1 MGAVD
6 LGFADR
12 VGLALVAPRWAM
24 AVADDPR
31 HPGRA
36 GSDLIR
42 LFAIVLLCVHTRALV
57 VAAWLTGAL
66 GPAAGGQALMSTAS
80 SAFTKPIAFLVVAT
94 AIVWIAGSALA
105 RGWRGPGRAFDLACV
120 ALIPLFAIEI
130 VGTLALRGA
139 GLVGVRAP
147 AAVGLVLEAGGF
159 AWSGTLLALALLQL
173 RRRGAVAR
181 AS

>member
-1 MGAVD
+1 MSLLD
-6 LGFADR
+6 RGFVDR
-12 VGLALVAPRWAM
+12 VGLALAAPRWAM

-36 GSDLIR
+36 GSDVIR
-42 LFAIVLLCVHTRALV
+42 LFAIVLVCVHTRSLV

-66 GPAAGGQALMSTAS
+66 GVGAGGQALMAAAS
-80 SAFTKPIAFLVVAT
+80 SAFTKPLAFLVVAT
-94 AIVWIAGSALA
+94 AIVWIAGSVLA

-120 ALIPLFAIEI
+120 ALIPLLAVEV
-130 VGTLALRGA
+130 VGTLVLRGA
-139 GLVGVRAP
+139 GLVGLAVP
-147 AAVGLVLEAGGF
+147 AVIGLGLEAGGF

-173 RRRGAVAR
+173 RRRGAVVR

>member
-1 MGAVD
+1 MT
-6 LGFADR
+6 GFLDR
-12 VGLALVAPRWAM
+12 IGLAIVAPRWAM

-42 LFAIVLLCVHTRALV
+42 AFAVVLVCVHTRALV

-66 GPAAGGQALMSTAS
+66 GPGAGGQALVSTAS
-80 SAFTKPIAFLVVAT
+80 SAFTKPLAFLVVAT
-94 AIVWIAGSALA
+94 GLVWIVGSLLA

-120 ALIPLFAIEI
+120 ALIPLLAVEV
-130 VGTLALRGA
+130 VGTLGFRLLDLLGVGVPA
-139 GLVGVRAP
+139 LVGLAIE
-147 AAVGLVLEAGGF
+147 AAGF

-173 RRRGAVAR
+173 RRRGAIAR

>member
-1 MGAVD
+1 MGF
-6 LGFADR
+6 LDR
-12 VGLALVAPRWAM
+12 VGLALAAPRWAM

-42 LFAIVLLCVHTRALV
+42 LFAIVLVCVHTRALV
-57 VAAWLTGAL
+57 VAAWLAGAL
-66 GPAAGGQALMSTAS
+66 GLGAGGQALLSTAS
-80 SAFTKPIAFLVVAT
+80 AAFTKPIAFLVVAT
-94 AIVWIAGSALA
+94 AVVWIAGSALA

-120 ALIPLFAIEI
+120 ALIPLLAVET
-130 VGTLALRGA
+130 VGTLVLRGT
-139 GLVGVRAP
+139 GLVGVPLP
-147 AAVGLVLEAGGF
+147 AAFGLVLEAGGF

>member
-1 MGAVD
+1 MGF
-6 LGFADR
+6 LDR
-12 VGLALVAPRWAM
+12 VGLALAAPRWAM

-31 HPGRA
+31 HSGRA

-57 VAAWLTGAL
+57 VAAWLAGAL
-66 GPAAGGQALMSTAS
+66 GLGAGGQALMSTAS

-120 ALIPLFAIEI
+120 ALIPLLAVETA
-130 VGTLALRGA
+130 GTLVLRGLD
-139 GLVGVRAP
+139 LVGVHAP
-147 AAVGLVLEAGGF
+147 AAFGLVVEAGGF
-159 AWSGTLLALALLQL
+159 AWSGMLLALALLQL